1 MSQKNFFL
9 EKHHKIDNAL
19 ALIMV
24 CNKKKKDKYVKI
36 KMILLKCR

>member
-1 MSQKNFFL
+1 MSQKKFFL

-24 CNKKKKDKYVKI
+24 CNKKKNIKI